1 MSSTSELKYT
11 CEFVR
16 HQSHA
21 TIPKRFQTLIRH
33 PFREKQIQYATR
45 PLPRP
50 PTHTLKLLAAI
61 VEATSFAYWISL
73 ISTKPGL
80 LDTALA
86 ALTNESEP
94 GTDEEQASMLSTQE
108 RNGES

>member
-1 MSSTSELKYT
+1 MSVFLNDSS
-11 CEFVR
+11 
-16 HQSHA
+16 
-21 TIPKRFQTLIRH
+21 IPQRFQTSIGH
-33 PFREKQIQYATR
+33 PRREKQIQYVRR

-80 LDTALA
+80 LATALA

-94 GTDEEQASMLSTQE
+94 GTDEEQASMFSTQE